1 MYYCYLSTFTVLFF
15 FIIIF
20 LMSFFIVSPFFLL
33 MCFTMRV
40 CCTGGYALWS
50 HFPWA
55 WFFIFFNHFYFYF
68 LFFYSP
74 WLRINFNYR
83 RWRQAEVASAIPR
96 VSSGTRRNG
105 GLVLPV
111 RPRWSLPKNIVDVF
125 DLAGLGR
132 RERERER
139 ERVLNI

>member
-1 MYYCYLSTFTVLFF
+1 
-15 FIIIF
+15 
-20 LMSFFIVSPFFLL
+20 

-40 CCTGGYALWS
+40 CCTRGYALWS

-96 VSSGTRRNG
+96 VSSGTRRTGDSCYLYGQG
-105 GLVLPV
+105 GLSRRISLMYSTLPDWAV
-111 RPRWSLPKNIVDVF
+111 
-125 DLAGLGR
+125 
-132 RERERER
+132 ERERER
-139 ERVLNI
+139 KSIKYLICKYLLAENRCEGK